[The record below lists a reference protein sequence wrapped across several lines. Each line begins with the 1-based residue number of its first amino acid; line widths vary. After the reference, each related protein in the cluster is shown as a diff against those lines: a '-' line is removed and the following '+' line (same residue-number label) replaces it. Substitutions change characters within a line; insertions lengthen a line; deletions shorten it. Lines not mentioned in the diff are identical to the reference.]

1 MAITTLDDVIAGALP
16 PRMLV
21 PNAID
26 ALTSGFPR
34 IYDDSVPFLVFIPS
48 TTTASVISG
57 HMVVT
62 QG

>member
-1 MAITTLDDVIAGALP
+1 
-16 PRMLV
+16 MLYRLLASLELTANQV

-34 IYDDSVPFLVFIPS
+34 LYNDTVPFLVFIPS
-48 TTTASVISG
+48 TTTASVLSG
-57 HMVVT
+57 NYVVT